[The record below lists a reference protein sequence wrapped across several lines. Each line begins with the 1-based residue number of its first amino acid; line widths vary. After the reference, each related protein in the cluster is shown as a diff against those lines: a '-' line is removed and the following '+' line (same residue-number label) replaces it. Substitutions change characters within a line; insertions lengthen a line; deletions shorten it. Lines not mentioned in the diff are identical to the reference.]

1 MIRFKS
7 ETVSTRITICNY
19 DSYQSGELRNDTQ
32 MTRTRNAHEKH
43 LVTNNN
49 NNNKNNE
56 NKRRL
61 DGSQM
66 TQKEIDL
73 SKQIEQFLA

>member
-1 MIRFKS
+1 M
-7 ETVSTRITICNY
+7 
-19 DSYQSGELRNDTQ
+19 
-32 MTRTRNAHEKH
+32 
-43 LVTNNN
+43 VTNNK

-56 NKRRL
+56 NKKRL

-73 SKQIEQFLA
+73 SKQIDQFLA